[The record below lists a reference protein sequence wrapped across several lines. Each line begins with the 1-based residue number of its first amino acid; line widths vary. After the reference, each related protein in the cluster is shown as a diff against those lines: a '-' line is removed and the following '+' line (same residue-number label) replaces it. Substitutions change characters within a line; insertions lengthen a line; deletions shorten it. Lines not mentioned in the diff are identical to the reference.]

1 MRMLTKAEACRE
13 LRMSLS
19 TLDRRIA
26 AGELRARREP
36 HGRRHRVYVMLE
48 DDPPGKDSDMA
59 SGSTALAVA
68 QERIRG
74 LEGQVEILREQLEC
88 NRQRNAD
95 LAGELWAAQS
105 RRGPWW
111 RFWRWSS
118 GKRALTGQ
126 TGRGMMDSKTSH

>member
-13 LRMSLS
+13 MGLSLS

-36 HGRRHRVYVMLE
+36 HGRRHRVYVVLE
-48 DDPPGKDSDMA
+48 DDPPRNDDNDG
-59 SGSTALAVA
+59 SGRAALAIT

-74 LEGQVEILREQLEC
+74 LEAKVEMLREQLQHE
-88 NRQRNAD
+88 RRRNAD
-95 LAGELWAAQS
+95 LGAELQAAQAPRS
-105 RRGPWW
+105 PRW

-118 GKRALTGQ
+118 DQRALTGPD
-126 TGRGMMDSKTSH
+126 GRGMMVSKTI